1 MAKSVKLKS
10 FIFTFYEE
18 IFDGFSD
25 TSCKKRTF
33 KCTRHKHLVH
43 ITGSTTSN
51 LISHLSREDHSED
64 NKAYMKHKETENNM
78 TPIRTNKRPR
88 FDSPL
93 VSNLAN
99 SLKITDFISPKKK
112 FNFKTRLNNRLLI
125 KFLKRRLQL
134 RLRFNYFLNFTI
146 TITINLID

>member
-1 MAKSVKLKS
+1 MPSKIISNYKKIKKNYQIKLEMAKSVKLKS
-10 FIFTFYEE
+10 FIFNFYEE
-18 IFDGFSD
+18 IFDGSSD

-112 FNFKTRLNNRLLI
+112 FNFNDPI
-125 KFLKRRLQL
+125 K
-134 RLRFNYFLNFTI
+134 
-146 TITINLID
+146 